1 LSKVK
6 NEMRTISNKEY
17 CELTRKIELYEKNF
31 NRQISDDSFLS
42 GLLQGWAN
50 AIKDPKEIPRVIE
63 DMIEMSKKLAKKSG
77 VGIVE

>member
-1 LSKVK
+1 MSKTK

-31 NRQISDDSFLS
+31 NRQISDDSFLY
-42 GLLQGWAN
+42 GLLQGWAS

-77 VGIVE
+77 VDIVE